1 MRVRLH
7 TGVRCPWRGLGR
19 VRDSASVSA
28 MSPRSLLATGLR
40 DLARAMVPVACPGC
54 LELDVRLCGAC
65 AAPWWSDPVRVEGCA
80 PRLDIAGR
88 AGLPVWAI
96 AAHGGAVAGVVGA
109 WKDGARRD
117 LDAWMRAAM
126 TRAAGA
132 VGPVLHGTGAGRVAV
147 VPAPSRPASTR
158 RRGVDLPR
166 ELARG
171 AVDGLREAGM
181 AAEVRPVLSIGA
193 GESRGRSARGRWR
206 DASRSVACAAAP
218 RQPVLLIDDVLTTGA
233 TLASC
238 AGVLERRGASVLGA
252 IVATYVDSG
261 RADPARGLG

>member
-1 MRVRLH
+1 MRASLH
-7 TGVRCPWRGLGR
+7 RRARWPSQCPLH
-19 VRDSASVSA
+19 VHDPASMRAV
-28 MSPRSLLATGLR
+28 SPRSLLITGLR
-40 DLARAMVPVACPGC
+40 DLARAVVPAECPGC
-54 LELDVRLCGAC
+54 GELDVRLCGHC
-65 AAPWWSDPVRVEGCA
+65 AAPWWEEPVRVEACA

-132 VGPVLHGTGAGRVAV
+132 VGRELRGAQAGRVAV

-171 AVDGLREAGM
+171 AARGLTEAGVL
-181 AAEVRPVLSIGA
+181 ADVHPVLSIGA
-193 GESRGRSARGRWR
+193 GESRGSSARGRWR
-206 DASRSVACAAAP
+206 DASRSVACTAAP
-218 RQPVLLIDDVLTTGA
+218 RLPVLIIDDVLTTGA

-238 AGVLERRGASVLGA
+238 AAALERRGASVLGA

-261 RADPARGLG
+261 RVDPARGLG